1 MNNQRIGFLLTL
13 PAVVVFL
20 VLFISPLVY
29 GAWMSLHTSQY
40 GMIQPGLTLQQYE
53 TLFTNPSYIEALIR
67 TFRLS
72 ISATV
77 MTLILGYPLAYA
89 LAFRLGRMGAVLTV
103 IILAPLL
110 MNVVVRTLGWMLI
123 LGRNGMISNLSINLG
138 FGEFTILYTEWAVLI
153 GYVQVFLP
161 FMVLSI
167 LASLQTI
174 DLNLLKASNSLG
186 ATPVTTFRT
195 VLFPLSLPGV
205 LSGCIIVFSLSSG
218 VFVLP
223 ALLGGT
229 SLRVLSLLAYQ
240 QTTTTLNYPLGAAVA
255 FLLLAIVLSVVLIT
269 TLLLERSRY
278 REVFRR
284 ASV

>member
-1 MNNQRIGFLLTL
+1 MNTGRIGLLLTL

-20 VLFISPLVY
+20 ALFISPLIY
-29 GAWMSLHTSQY
+29 GFWMSLHTAQY
-40 GMIQPGLTLQQYE
+40 GLIQPGLTLQQYE

-72 ISATV
+72 ISATI

-89 LAFRLGRMGAVLTV
+89 LAFRLGRMGAVVTL

-110 MNVVVRTLGWMLI
+110 MNVVVRTLGWVLI
-123 LGRNGMISNLSINLG
+123 LGRTGMISSLSVNLG

-186 ATPVTTFRT
+186 ATPATTFRT

-229 SLRVLSLLAYQ
+229 NLRVLSLLAYQ

-255 FLLLAIVLSVVLIT
+255 FLLLAIVLTVVLAT

-284 ASV
+284 ATV

>member
-29 GAWMSLHTSQY
+29 GAWMSLHASQY

>member
-1 MNNQRIGFLLTL
+1 MSNARIGFLLTL
-13 PAVVVFL
+13 PAVAVFL
-20 VLFISPLVY
+20 LLFISPLLY
-29 GAWMSLHTSQY
+29 GLWLSLHKANY

-53 TLFTNPSYIEALIR
+53 TLFTNPTYVTALIR

-72 ISATV
+72 VSATIL
-77 MTLILGYPLAYA
+77 TLILGYPLAYA
-89 LAFRLGRMGAVLTV
+89 LAFRLGRMGAVLTL

-110 MNVVVRTLGWMLI
+110 MNVVVRTLGWVLI
-123 LGRNGMISNLSINLG
+123 LGRNGVVSNLSVSLG
-138 FGEFTILYTEWAVLI
+138 LGEFSILYTEWAVLI

-174 DLNLLKASNSLG
+174 DLNLTKASDSLG
-186 ATPVTTFRT
+186 ASPATTFRN
-195 VLFPLSLPGV
+195 VIFPLSLPGV
-205 LSGCIIVFSLSSG
+205 LSGSIIVFSLSSG

-223 ALLGGT
+223 AILGGT
-229 SLRVLSLLAYQ
+229 NLRVLSLLAYQ

-255 FLLLAIVLSVVLIT
+255 FLLLAIVLTVVLVT
-269 TLLLERSRY
+269 TLMLERSRY

-284 ASV
+284 ASA